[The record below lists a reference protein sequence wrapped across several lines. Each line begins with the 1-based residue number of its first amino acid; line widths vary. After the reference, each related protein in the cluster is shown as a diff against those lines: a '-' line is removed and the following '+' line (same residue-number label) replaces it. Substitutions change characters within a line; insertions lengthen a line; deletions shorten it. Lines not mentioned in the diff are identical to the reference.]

1 MTPERWKCLVRKAP
15 HRRPFLDSGSLSTFP
30 QQRTGLWEP
39 MKLTHNSTETDRD
52 ENNTGTVEDGDFYS
66 ILSEV
71 VKESHAID

>member
-1 MTPERWKCLVRKAP
+1 
-15 HRRPFLDSGSLSTFP
+15 
-30 QQRTGLWEP
+30 